1 MEFYAQRYQHC
12 PNPNTIRLDA
22 TPDYLTFPERI
33 IESYT
38 KANALDT
45 VKFMVVLREPVAREL
60 SLYNHGHYYNKAL
73 PPTFEEYAETKLLWR
88 LTNPNMV
95 NHHTGKYVD
104 HLKKLSSFIS
114 RDRILVLSYDE
125 VKTDPEKVQW
135 RIEQFIGRE
144 IPGEIRK
151 LNAHDSAKKQ
161 TGVSEHARAAIGP
174 VFKEKNQE
182 LYQFLSDKPGP
193 WMEQHPFP
201 PFQI

>member
-1 MEFYAQRYQHC
+1 M
-12 PNPNTIRLDA
+12 
-22 TPDYLTFPERI
+22 
-33 IESYT
+33 
-38 KANALDT
+38 
-45 VKFMVVLREPVAREL
+45 
-60 SLYNHGHYYNKAL
+60 
-73 PPTFEEYAETKLLWR
+73 
-88 LTNPNMV
+88 
-95 NHHTGKYVD
+95 D

-161 TGVSEHARAAIGP
+161 TGVSEHAMQVLGP
-174 VFKEKNQE
+174 LFEVKNLE
-182 LYQFLSDKPGP
+182 LYQFLNDKPGP

-201 PFQI
+201 QFQI